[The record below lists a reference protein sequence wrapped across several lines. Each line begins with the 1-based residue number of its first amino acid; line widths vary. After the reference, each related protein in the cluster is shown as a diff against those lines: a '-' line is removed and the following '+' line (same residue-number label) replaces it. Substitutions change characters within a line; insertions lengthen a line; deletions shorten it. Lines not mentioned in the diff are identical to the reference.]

1 MKKQKLLSLACAAA
15 LIATAF
21 STGVIKTKAD
31 DTVDPIKEFGKADS
45 YVDFSN
51 YKARYE
57 DGVATNVGGNNA
69 GAAVDIVTVTGNEDV
84 TGATGSKVAK
94 IYQPGAVEGD
104 RFKNTT
110 WAKYAF
116 LRVTEN
122 GGVNTATRLTAGET
136 YRIELRYKLNKLQ
149 WSETKSANV
158 GFAVGFTDNVAL
170 INFYGNSQNAQ
181 AFYADADGNQ
191 AHTNAGAAAEDYSE
205 INGLNTWQD
214 PSPLWTEATKK
225 DENGWV
231 TAKLNFTVPNYTGAN
246 GNSIAIKD
254 TYIGLVNT
262 STGLAFTT
270 QLEMYIDYVKINHIS
285 PVTIIDGS
293 ETTTNY
299 IIPGE
304 SMAELAKSEEKYETE
319 SSKAT
324 VVETKYYSDEACT
337 ESVDVKN
344 GVYGINTTL
353 YKKSGVAVVDTENQ
367 AAFCGFDTYT
377 LRTKPDDVNLINES
391 KNFYFYKN
399 GGALGSDK
407 SFSITEADSHTGNK
421 ALLYNFKNSDET
433 HKAGPEIRKAVYIG
447 NGYDLVP
454 GKTYEL
460 SFWYKPVAG
469 TNEADTVTFKF
480 KSGVAWFGGAEV
492 QSCGEYKVDGL
503 MSQTDWK
510 QVKLVWTC
518 ETDSVPDHALQQFLD
533 GKDNYTAPI
542 LRLATGDER
551 TALYIDTMVISEVTS
566 NEGAAMLESNKL
578 DNGKQAIRF
587 LFSYDT
593 VLGKDNTVKLG
604 SGEYTVKERGI
615 LVKSAANDAS
625 KLERGTEDARV
636 IKTVKTN
643 DFDTCWKY
651 EDATGKYQFSMYI
664 KGLAEDD
671 TRELISRGYVVLADA
686 DGVETV
692 FYSEENTTSL
702 AKIAAGQPTA

>member
-45 YVDFSN
+45 YVDFSE
-51 YKARYE
+51 YTARYA
-57 DGVATNVGGNNA
+57 DGVATNLGNNNA
-69 GAAVDIVTVTGNEDV
+69 GAAVDIVTVENNADV
-84 TGATGSKVAK
+84 TGATGKKVAK
-94 IYQPGAVEGD
+94 IYQPGVKDTD
-104 RFKNTT
+104 RFKSDSWT
-110 WAKYAF
+110 KYAF

-149 WSETKSANV
+149 WSETKPTEV
-158 GFAVGFTDNVAL
+158 GFAVGFTDNVSL
-170 INFYGNSQNAQ
+170 IRFYSDTSNTQNAQ
-181 AFYADADGNQ
+181 AFYADADGNR
-191 AHTNAGAAAEDYSE
+191 AHTDAGAAADDYSK
-205 INGLNTWQD
+205 IIGLNTWQD

-231 TAKLNFTVPNYTGAN
+231 TAKLDFTVPNYTGAT

-254 TYIGLVNT
+254 TYIGLVNNG
-262 STGLAFTT
+262 TGLAFTT

-285 PVTIIDGS
+285 PVTIIDDSG
-293 ETTTNY
+293 ETTNY

-344 GVYGINTTL
+344 GVYGIDTTL
-353 YKKSGVAVVDTENQ
+353 YKKSGVIDVDTENQ
-367 AAFCGFDTYT
+367 AAFCGFDSYK
-377 LRTKPDDVNLINES
+377 LRTKPDTLDEGTDFKKTACYNNTG
-391 KNFYFYKN
+391 YM
-399 GGALGSDK
+399 ADR
-407 SFSITEADSHTGNK
+407 FSITNEDSYTGSK
-421 ALLYNFKNSDET
+421 SLKYKYDKSYDGKNWSTDANT
-433 HKAGPEIRKAVYIG
+433 IYIG
-447 NGYDLVP
+447 NGKDLTI

-460 SFWYKPVAG
+460 SFWYKPAEENV
-469 TNEADTVTFKF
+469 ADTVTFKF
-480 KSGVAWFGGAEV
+480 KSGVSYFYGCEANTSAD
-492 QSCGEYKVDGL
+492 CKVTEL
-503 MSQTDWK
+503 TKQQEWK

-518 ETDSVPDHALQQFLD
+518 EVDSVQTWQTNLYA
-533 GKDNYTAPI
+533 GNENYNAPI
-542 LRLATGDER
+542 LRITQGNEL

-566 NEGAAMLESNKL
+566 NEGASMLNNL
-578 DNGKQAIRF
+578 DNDGKQAIRF

-593 VLGKDNTVKLG
+593 LGKDNTVKLG

-615 LVKSAANDAS
+615 LVKSADNDAS

-636 IKTVKTN
+636 IKAVKKAN
-643 DFDTCWKY
+643 FDTCWKY
-651 EDATGKYQFSMYI
+651 DDATGKYQFSMYI
-664 KGLAEDD
+664 KGLEPTDE
-671 TRELISRGYVVLADA
+671 RELVSRGYVVLT
-686 DGVETV
+686 DGENEFT

-702 AKIAAGQPTA
+702 VKIAAGQPTA